1 VSQRWSNGLVWFGAI
16 ALVLFVSHF
25 AWAGN
30 SLTFSAVRDMLVIS
44 LPFAG
49 IYALSA
55 SGLVVVY
62 TTTGIFNFA
71 QGAIGMFMA
80 YVFWQLTNTDAWGL
94 PVWFGFLLVVL
105 VIAPL
110 FGVALDRLIMR
121 HLQDK
126 PLVVQLMVTVGLMF
140 ALIGLANMIWNQDNS
155 HQTPAMFG
163 SVRNKPGAVIA
174 GVDFTWSRV
183 VAIFLVLALVAAL
196 IRIWK
201 DRPSMVGRILLTV
214 GVTALFG
221 VVVAVLWNQ
230 GATVGGIQIGSTL
243 LSWHRFATVILAI
256 IVAIAMRFLLFGTR
270 LGVAM
275 RAVVDNRELAAL
287 EGARATMVSSAAWAI
302 GCSLAAI
309 AGIMYAPE
317 VTDMGTGTMAFLI
330 ISAFAAAVVG
340 RLRSLPL
347 TYVGA
352 VILGIIT
359 AGYVPQFLTFSG
371 RWTNVSA
378 AVPTILL
385 LIVILLL
392 PRAPLRFGRVGGVR
406 RIERVSTLRDTAL
419 GMALLVGIIV
429 ILGYFL
435 STTNI
440 NRFALGMCTA
450 LVALSLVPLTG
461 WAGQVSLAPLAFAG
475 IGAAAYTRLPD
486 GRHSTHAL
494 VFVGVVAAVV
504 VFVGLWTVLRRPL
517 IAAVAAVVAGLGSA
531 AAYHAFGAPGS
542 VWMLL
547 FAALVTA
554 PVGALLALPAMRVQ
568 GLYLALVTLAF
579 AFTVDAMF
587 YAQPFA
593 AGNGQRNVPPAHLLG
608 WTFSTPRAFLY
619 LVTVVF
625 ALCGLGVVALRRSA
639 FGRRLIALRDSE
651 AASVTVGVNVF
662 ETKVAVFSLSAAMA
676 GFAGAFVAMNHGV
689 FTQPANNGFDTILGI
704 PIVLALVIGGVGFVA
719 GALFAG
725 LFGLTTQLI
734 QDSWHISLWTSLV
747 YLAPGLAVLGI
758 IQNPSGAV
766 VPIGEGFARLLPW
779 RKDAKQDYEE
789 LRALNAEP
797 EVGVLGI
804 ERPFEEEDVLLI
816 ERGLGVS
823 NDLAGVPVAGR

>member
-1 VSQRWSNGLVWFGAI
+1 VTQRRSNALVWITTI
-16 ALVLFVSHF
+16 ALFLVVSNK

-30 SLTFSAVRDMLVIS
+30 DITFASIRDMFVLG

-49 IYALSA
+49 IYALAA

-71 QGAIGMFMA
+71 QGAIAMFMA
-80 YVFWQLTNTDAWGL
+80 YVFWQLTSADAWGL
-94 PVWFGFLLVVL
+94 PVWLGFLLVVL
-105 VIAPL
+105 VIAPI
-110 FGVALDRLIMR
+110 FGIALDRLIMR

-140 ALIGLANMIWNQDNS
+140 ALIGLANMIWSQDQS
-155 HQTPAMFG
+155 HQTPFLF
-163 SVRNKPGAVIA
+163 STLRNKPGDSFL
-174 GVDFTWSRV
+174 GVDFTWSRLLV
-183 VAIFLVLALVAAL
+183 VFFGFALLAAVVRVWRRSSTLVIVLVSVGAALLFGALVNVF
-196 IRIWK
+196 W
-201 DRPSMVGRILLTV
+201 D
-214 GVTALFG
+214 
-221 VVVAVLWNQ
+221 Q
-230 GATVGGIQIGSTL
+230 GATVGGVQIGGTL
-243 LSWHRFATVILAI
+243 VFWHRIAAVVLAI

-275 RAVVDNRELAAL
+275 RAVVDNRDLAAL
-287 EGARATMVSSAAWAI
+287 EGARASMVSSAAWAI

-309 AGIMYAPE
+309 AGIILAPE
-317 VTDMGTGTMAFLI
+317 VTDMGTGTMSFLI

-347 TYVGA
+347 TYLGA
-352 VILGIIT
+352 VILGVVT

-378 AVPTILL
+378 AIPTIML
-385 LIVILLL
+385 LIVLLLL
-392 PRAPLRFGRVGGVR
+392 PRAPLRFGRIGAIR
-406 RIERVSTLRDTAL
+406 RIERVSTIRDTAI
-419 GMALLVGIIV
+419 GMAFLVLIIV
-429 ILGYFL
+429 FLGYFL

-486 GRHSTHAL
+486 GRHSAHAL
-494 VFVGVVAAVV
+494 VFVGLVAAAV
-504 VFVGLWTVLRRPL
+504 VFVGLWTVLRRPAV
-517 IAAVAAVVAGLGSA
+517 AAIAAVVAGVGSG

-547 FAALVTA
+547 FAGLVTA

-579 AFTVDAMF
+579 AFSVDAMF

-593 AGNGQRNVPPAHLLG
+593 AGNGQRNVPAVHLGG

-619 LVTVVF
+619 LVTIVF
-625 ALCGLGVVALRRSA
+625 GLVGIGVVALRRSP
-639 FGRRLIALRDSE
+639 FGRRLVALRDSE

-689 FTQPANNGFDTILGI
+689 FAQPQNNGFDTILGI

-725 LFGLTTQLI
+725 MFGLATQLI
-734 QDSWHISLWTSLV
+734 QDNWHISLWTSLI

-789 LRALNAEP
+789 LRAMNAEP

-804 ERPFEEEDVLLI
+804 ERPFAEEDVLLI

-823 NDLAGVPVAGR
+823 NDLAGVPVAGG